1 MKTELGKSK
10 RFSCFGLFHLV
21 MYSPPPSLSLSLS
34 LIIIH
39 TLSLSRFIIHSLSL
53 SLSLSHFHTKNTF
66 VHVALICILFVT
78 QRYVGIPSTTA
89 IVLNSQPV
97 GIYVNLMLM
106 PQQHENLIFLNFFV
120 KNEAE
125 TVLSI
130 SKCPN
135 QAVSLTAPVFRRTRL
150 SF

>member
-1 MKTELGKSK
+1 MKTDLGKSK

-34 LIIIH
+34 HYHSH
-39 TLSLSRFIIHSLSL
+39 TLPISLYHSLSL

-135 QAVSLTAPVFRRTRL
+135 QVVSLTAPVFRRTRL

>member
-10 RFSCFGLFHLV
+10 RFSCFGLFHQV
-21 MYSPPPSLSLSLS
+21 MYSLPPLSLSLS
-34 LIIIH
+34 VNHSH
-39 TLSLSRFIIHSLSL
+39 TLPISLYH